1 MLVFKK
7 MLLLLESVTW
17 EEKLIG
23 FHQMEPQQKDD
34 SWPDVSEIGTV
45 YRQMGATVPLSVQ
58 IHGSVLKE
66 CQHLGGISWEDTG
79 ALCRSFRHKAD
90 SHDGVCDICPWIYT
104 HVLLWVSSQSW
115 LESCVAEW
123 NHSKGTHTA
132 GLMECN
138 EAVL

>member
-66 CQHLGGISWEDTG
+66 CHILGAYHGKTLG
-79 ALCRSFRHKAD
+79 LCV
-90 SHDGVCDICPWIYT
+90 G
-104 HVLLWVSSQSW
+104 LLGTK
-115 LESCVAEW
+115 L
-123 NHSKGTHTA
+123 THTMGYA
-132 GLMECN
+132 TFALGFTHMYSSGP
-138 EAVL
+138 AAKVG